1 MTERILWQGRMV
13 PFRDGDTVAAA
24 LTRAGIADFGA
35 GSRGQRRGVFC
46 GIGQCQGCLV
56 SVDGC
61 VTEACLMPCA
71 PGLSVT
77 PEMEAGG

>member
-1 MTERILWQGRMV
+1 MTESILWQGRIV
-13 PFRDGDTVAAA
+13 PFEVGDTVAGA

-46 GIGQCQGCLV
+46 GIGQCQCCLV
-56 SVDGC
+56 TVDGC

-77 PEMEAGG
+77 PEMGAEG